1 MKDVS
6 HLPDADLRVFDRPA
20 VPSPNALNDIYLI
33 GICGTGMGALAGL
46 FRHAGCTVR
55 GSDEAAYPPMST
67 HLADLGITVHEGYDA
82 AHLRPPPDL
91 TIVGNACTPT
101 HPEAAY
107 AREQGLVQQSFPE
120 ALAHYFLPARRSI
133 VVAGTHGKTTTTG
146 LLVHVLQAAD
156 IDPGF
161 LVGGIMQN
169 TGKSYALGSS
179 LPFVVEG
186 DEYDSAYFDKQPKFM
201 HYAPDRAIVTSMEFD
216 HADIYADWD
225 DYQRAFERFVGT
237 LDAKDG
243 LLALCGDDPA
253 VAALAEHTD
262 ARVRTY
268 GLDPSNDVSA
278 TDARAEN
285 NGQRFTL
292 TMGGLPLGD
301 MFLPM
306 FGTHNLQNALSVC
319 LLALSEGCS
328 PSEIAD
334 GLATFQGMRRR
345 QEMRGTAGG
354 VTVID
359 DFAHHPTAVRATLDA
374 IRQRYPDQRITA
386 VFEPRSNTSRRK
398 AFEAPYSEAFDD
410 ADRVFISAPPIR
422 HNDEADRMLDAETV
436 VRTISERGTPAT
448 VHPDVDA
455 LLPVLLDELEA
466 GDVALIMS
474 NGGFD
479 GIHKRLLNAL
489 ETTSTPEQAS

>member
-1 MKDVS
+1 
-6 HLPDADLRVFDRPA
+6 
-20 VPSPNALNDIYLI
+20 
-33 GICGTGMGALAGL
+33 
-46 FRHAGCTVR
+46 
-55 GSDEAAYPPMST
+55 
-67 HLADLGITVHEGYDA
+67 
-82 AHLRPPPDL
+82 
-91 TIVGNACTPT
+91 
-101 HPEAAY
+101 
-107 AREQGLVQQSFPE
+107 
-120 ALAHYFLPARRSI
+120 
-133 VVAGTHGKTTTTG
+133 
-146 LLVHVLQAAD
+146 VHVLQAAD

-161 LVGGIMQN
+161 LVGGIMKN

-179 LPFVVEG
+179 PPFVVEG

-225 DYQRAFERFVGT
+225 DYRRAFERFVGT
-237 LDAKDG
+237 LDPKDG

-278 TDARAEN
+278 TDARAES

-292 TMGGLPLGD
+292 TMGGIPLGD

-306 FGTHNLQNALSVC
+306 FGAHNLQNALSVC

-334 GLATFQGMRRR
+334 GLATFRGMKRR

-374 IRQRYPDQRITA
+374 IRQRYPAQRIIA

-410 ADRVFISAPPIR
+410 ADHVFISAPPIR

-455 LLPVLLDELEA
+455 LLPELVDELQD
-466 GDVALIMS
+466 GDVALVMS

-479 GIHKRLLNAL
+479 GIHRRLLDTL